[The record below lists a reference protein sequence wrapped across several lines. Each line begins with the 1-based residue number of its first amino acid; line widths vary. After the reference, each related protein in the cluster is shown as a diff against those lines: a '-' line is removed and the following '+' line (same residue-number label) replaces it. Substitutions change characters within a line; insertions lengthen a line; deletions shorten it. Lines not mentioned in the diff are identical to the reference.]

1 MNIAKISRNTLGIV
15 ALLTLAA
22 CGGGGGGGGG
32 SGGGYTSNPQSNA
45 DNTDPV
51 ITLIGDAEITHTQG
65 APYNDAGANATDD
78 VDGALDAVPSGTVN
92 INEPG
97 QYIIT
102 YSATDKAGNNA
113 TATRTVTVSASAS
126 TDLVVFNTGAVDA
139 LWDEGTGAYDAGIDY
154 GTCKNDNGSGCP
166 NISWSMAADADRG
179 EVLQITHSAA
189 GKDVGFFIQ
198 SSEANTVD
206 ASAYAGGNIV
216 FDILVVSGNSNFS
229 MKIDCVYPCTSGT
242 YSLGSKGASGWETV
256 TVPINNLVGGGLD
269 LSKVNTGIV
278 IWASQLTSTVFQLD
292 NIRWEMGD
300 GSTDGG
306 TDTGPAVDYTSPTSY
321 DGYNLVWSDEFNGS
335 SVNTDNWTH
344 EIGDGCNVNLCGWGN
359 NELEYYRSENT
370 SVANGLLTI
379 TAKQESFGGR
389 SYTSSRLKTE
399 GKKFF
404 TYGRIDIRA
413 KLPKGQGIW
422 PALWML
428 GENISEVSWPASG
441 EIDIME
447 MVGGSGGESTVVGTA
462 HWNNG
467 GTGASYSPASFGDTL
482 TLTGGETLAN
492 KYHVFSLI
500 WNADSLTWYIDD
512 VEYHRMAIDNS
523 VSLSAFQKE
532 FFLLFNVAVG
542 GNWPGV
548 PNANTSFPQ
557 RMLVDY
563 VRVFQAD

>member
-1 MNIAKISRNTLGIV
+1 MNMIKISNKAFSIV
-15 ALLTLAA
+15 ALLTLVA
-22 CGGGGGGGGG
+22 CGGGGGGGGGGG
-32 SGGGYTSNPQSNA
+32 SGGGNTSNPQPNT
-45 DNTDPV
+45 DNTAPV
-51 ITLIGDAEITHTQG
+51 ITLIGDAEVIHTQG
-65 APYNDAGANATDD
+65 EAYNDAGATATDD
-78 VDGALDAVPSGTVN
+78 VDGALDPETSGTVN

-97 QYIIT
+97 QYTIT
-102 YSATDKAGNNA
+102 YSATDKAGNNE
-113 TATRTVTVSASAS
+113 TATRTVTVSASVSA
-126 TDLVVFNTGAVDA
+126 DLVVFKTGAVDA

-166 NISWSMAADADRG
+166 NISWSMAADSDRG

-198 SSEANTVD
+198 TSDSNTVD

-216 FDILVVSGNSNFS
+216 FDILVVSGDSNFS
-229 MKIDCVYPCTSGT
+229 MKIDCIYPCTSGT

-300 GSTDGG
+300 GSTGGG
-306 TDTGPAVDYTSPTSY
+306 TGTGPAVDYTSPTSY
-321 DGYNLVWSDEFNGS
+321 DGYNLVWSDEFNGT

-370 SVANGLLTI
+370 NVANGLLTI
-379 TAKQESFGGR
+379 TAKQENFGGR

-447 MVGGSGGESTVVGTA
+447 MVGGTINREKTTHGTIHYA
-462 HWNNG
+462 NAAG
-467 GTGASYSPASFGDTL
+467 QREY
-482 TLTGGETLAN
+482 TGGSKTVTNGLLADAF
-492 KYHVFSLI
+492 HVYSI
-500 WNADSLTWYIDD
+500 DWNTTSINWYLDGVQFHSEQITSSDRTEFHKD
-512 VEYHRMAIDNS
+512 
-523 VSLSAFQKE
+523 F
-532 FFLLFNVAVG
+532 FFLMNIAVG
-542 GNWPGV
+542 GDWPGS
-548 PNANTSFPQ
+548 PNAETQFPQ
-557 RMLVDY
+557 QMQVDY
-563 VRVFQAD
+563 IRVFQLD